1 MEDVEEIQSIPEED
15 LDDSGIDSTSIG
27 LQSPVEDDS
36 LNWVSEILN
45 WTLEDEE
52 ENEDKFYILILEK
65 RFSCG
70 LEACTEHVE
79 WRARAE
85 RIQDSKTLANLEDG
99 ETFISL
105 LDKWINVLKQKH
117 FPSVS
122 ELSLVTTVF
131 GRRRH
136 FL

>member
-1 MEDVEEIQSIPEED
+1 MEDVEESQDDMD
-15 LDDSGIDSTSIG
+15 LNDSGIDSTVMG

-36 LNWVSEILN
+36 LDWVSEILKG
-45 WTLEDEE
+45 TIEDEE
-52 ENEDKFYILILEK
+52 ENEEKFYILILEK
-65 RFSCG
+65 RFSCS
-70 LEACTEHVE
+70 LEACTEHTE

-105 LDKWINVLKQKH
+105 LDKWINMLKRKH
-117 FPSVS
+117 FPSVP

-131 GRRRH
+131 GRGPKT
-136 FL
+136 L